1 METTHVSRRRLI
13 QLMIGVAAGLA
24 LSPSRQT
31 SGWRDRHDELG
42 ARLAALFSQP
52 RSAAVIG
59 QAYLQQ
65 YAQEADALRLHHL
78 IARDVAQQGAGLH
91 YAGDAELRDLLQ
103 QRIWQDFAD
112 DRVVKL
118 NGWILS
124 VTEARLYALAA
135 LAGEPR
141 AGV

>member
-1 METTHVSRRRLI
+1 METTHMSRRRLLR
-13 QLMIGVAAGLA
+13 LMIGVAAGLA
-24 LSPSRQT
+24 LYPSGQT
-31 SGWRDRHDELG
+31 SGWRDQHDELA

-52 RSAAVIG
+52 QSAAAIG

-65 YAQEADALRLHHL
+65 YAHEADALRLHRL
-78 IARDVAQQGAGLH
+78 IVRDVVQQGAGLRD
-91 YAGDAELRDLLQ
+91 AGDAELKSLLQ

-124 VTEARLYALAA
+124 VTEARLCALAA
-135 LAGEPR
+135 LAGEAH